1 MDQDFAWKVPF
12 QLQRYQVDGIGKLL
26 RANRATVRWIY
37 QSQITRIYAYYSNR
51 FSYKEVEKLVERFT
65 GKQLLSDQKIW
76 QIVSNKALVVSHW
89 SFE

>member
-1 MDQDFAWKVPF
+1 LHGKFQF
-12 QLQRYQVDGIGKLL
+12 QLQRYQVDGIGLSYFEL
-26 RANRATVRWIY
+26 TEQLSDGYISPRLQEFI
-37 QSQITRIYAYYSNR
+37 AYYSNR